1 MIESIRQSTLNQWAR
16 CGEQFYRSVIQ
27 RDWFPPGIAARIGT
41 GLHKGAEVNHRA
53 KRMTGKDEPLDVVQ
67 DAARDGYVKSL
78 ENGVFFSPEEVSS
91 AKIQMAE
98 GVDTTVSL
106 AGLYHAELAP
116 QILLPKYVEEKIVM
130 DVPGIDIPFSGIID
144 VYTDD
149 CWLPDI
155 KSAAKRWPEGKA
167 DQEIQPT
174 IYNELIKHRTGSYP
188 KKLSFEIFTKAKE
201 PKYQPIE
208 TTRTSDDFKVLV
220 QRAQIMMKSIM
231 AGIFPPAQPGHWI
244 CTPKWCGYWWTCP
257 HIPAHRKI
265 IPTAARLTNPGVEG
279 VAATPAAKEG

>member
-1 MIESIRQSTLNQWAR
+1 MIESIRQSSLNQWAR

-41 GLHKGAEVNHRA
+41 GLHKGTEVNHKA

-78 ENGVFFSPEEVSS
+78 ENGVFFSPEEAGS
-91 AKIQMAE
+91 AKTQMAE

-106 AGLYHAELAP
+106 AGLYHKELAP
-116 QILLPKYVEEKIVM
+116 KILLPKYVEERIVM
-130 DVPGIDIPFSGIID
+130 DVPGVDIPFSGIID

-149 CWLPDI
+149 CWLLDI

-174 IYNELIKHRTGSYP
+174 MYNELIKHRTGSYP

-208 TTRTSDDFKVLV
+208 TTRTPDDFKVLV

-257 HIPAHRKI
+257 HIPKHRKI
-265 IPTAARLTNPGVEG
+265 IPSGLFHW
-279 VAATPAAKEG
+279 